1 MADLSTRQEFHQDQT
16 LEEDTE
22 EQNGDEYSQD
32 NQDGSNRIEHHEQ
45 INYEDVI
52 NLD

>member
-32 NQDGSNRIEHHEQ
+32 NRDGSNRIEHHEQ